1 MKQHLSLV
9 ILAGVFGAVLMPGL
23 QAADA
28 GSNEARLREA
38 LRSALIQARTAEN
51 DRAVSEADKAELK
64 AKNETLAKQVEAL
77 TKQSR
82 IDKEKADKAAT
93 ELSARASEQAAQVGQ
108 LKQELEKTKGDLRK
122 STDEAHATEAAR
134 VKLASEA
141 ILLQRTIADQKTR
154 NREMFKLGSEILTR
168 YEKFGLG
175 EALGAKEPFVG
186 LTRVKL
192 QNFVQDYQDKLTDQR
207 IAR

>member
-1 MKQHLSLV
+1 MKRPLSL
-9 ILAGVFGAVLMPGL
+9 ILLVGMFGAGLAQSL

-28 GSNEARLREA
+28 SSNEARLRDA

-51 DRAVSEADKAELK
+51 DRAVSEADKADLK
-64 AKNETLAKQVEAL
+64 LKNDALTKQVEAL
-77 TKQSR
+77 TKQCR
-82 IDKEKADKAAT
+82 ADKEKADKVAADLKAKSADQAMQIT
-93 ELSARASEQAAQVGQ
+93 ELKQA
-108 LKQELEKTKGDLRK
+108 LEKTKGDLQKCTNDGR
-122 STDEAHATEAAR
+122 AIEAAR
-134 VKLASEA
+134 AKLAADA
-141 ILLQRTIADQKTR
+141 IMLQRTIADQKNR
-154 NREMFKLGSEILTR
+154 NREMYKLGSEILAR

-207 IAR
+207 IPR